1 MTLALLS
8 DVDTQYLLE
17 LDDIFNKYVPMLPQG
32 SCRASAISG
41 RGKAGL
47 ALVTVPTGGYSCRLL
62 FREPARGEKGHDNFP
77 LRNIFCS
84 GSLGQSRENPK
95 EPFSYQIYEFLTLA
109 R

>member
-41 RGKAGL
+41 RGKPGTSDCGGSRYPQAGTAVVCCSEGRPEARKATIPFL
-47 ALVTVPTGGYSCRLL
+47 YETSSVRGALDSHMKTQKNLLVTRFMTSS
-62 FREPARGEKGHDNFP
+62 H
-77 LRNIFCS
+77 
-84 GSLGQSRENPK
+84 
-95 EPFSYQIYEFLTLA
+95 
-109 R
+109 